1 MIRFCLE
8 AETNNGSAD
17 PGIVNFLAYRAIC
30 QSFWIV
36 VSKYIAPAIMLSL
49 TLVILG
55 GIFWGGAYK
64 EYRSLRT
71 SVQEQKSIN
80 AALGTEANSLAV
92 RIYSVQKGK
101 RELEKV
107 ARNELGMVREGDLIF
122 IFDD

>member
-1 MIRFCLE
+1 M
-8 AETNNGSAD
+8 
-17 PGIVNFLAYRAIC
+17 
-30 QSFWIV
+30 
-36 VSKYIAPAIMLSL
+36 SKYIAPAIMLSL

-64 EYRSLRT
+64 EYQSLRT